1 MEELHYALTNL
12 ASRIKDDGTRI
23 FVRLDMAEGEPTRFF
38 VDYDGLNQIILHLQ
52 GAAQTAVRN
61 MSDAGT
67 ADRYSQARRAMDLM
81 TVASAQVGI
90 TADGGT
96 VTVSAQTQEG
106 PLVTLAFPPDL
117 LSDLM
122 PMLELAL
129 SQSRGKG

>member
-1 MEELHYALTNL
+1 MEDTHYALTNL

-23 FVRLDMAEGEPTRFF
+23 FVKLDLANADPARFF
-38 VDYDGLNQIILHLQ
+38 VDYEGLNQIILHLQ

-61 MSDAGT
+61 LAGSG
-67 ADRYSQARRAMDLM
+67 AAVRYEQSRRAMDLM
-81 TVASAQVGI
+81 NVTSAQVGI

-96 VTVSAQTQEG
+96 VTVSAQTAQG

-117 LSDLM
+117 LRDLM

-129 SQSRGKG
+129 GQSKGKA

>member
-1 MEELHYALTNL
+1 MEDLHYALTNL

-23 FVRLDMAEGEPTRFF
+23 FVKLDLADTEPARFF

-61 MSDAGT
+61 MAASGANE
-67 ADRYSQARRAMDLM
+67 RYAEARRSMDLM

-96 VTVSAQTQEG
+96 VTVSAQTTEG

-117 LSDLM
+117 LRDLM

-129 SQSRGKG
+129 GQ

>member
-1 MEELHYALTNL
+1 MEDLHFALTNL

-23 FVRLDMAEGEPTRFF
+23 FVKLDLADSDPTRFF

-52 GAAQTAVRN
+52 GAAQTAVKN
-61 MSDAGT
+61 MAASGAAT
-67 ADRYSQARRAMDLM
+67 RYEQTRRAMDLM
-81 TVASAQVGI
+81 NVASAQVGI

-96 VTVSAQTQEG
+96 VTVSAQTVEG

-117 LSDLM
+117 LRDLM

-129 SQSRGKG
+129 GQSRGKA